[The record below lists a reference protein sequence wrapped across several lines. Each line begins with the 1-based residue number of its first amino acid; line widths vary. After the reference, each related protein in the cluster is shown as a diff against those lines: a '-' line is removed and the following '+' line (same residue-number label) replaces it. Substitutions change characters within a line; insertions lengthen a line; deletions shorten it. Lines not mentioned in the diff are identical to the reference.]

1 MGKGDHISA
10 GGLKIGA
17 HFRVSR
23 AAAQTTTGE
32 AAEYLGARRIPGN
45 SVTNFLPV
53 WRMETT
59 ATPAKS
65 SLAASCTASPTS

>member
-1 MGKGDHISA
+1 MLGGSENWDTLSRIA
-10 GGLKIGA
+10 GRL
-17 HFRVSR
+17 SDNYW
-23 AAAQTTTGE
+23 E

-65 SLAASCTASPTS
+65 SLAASCTASSTS